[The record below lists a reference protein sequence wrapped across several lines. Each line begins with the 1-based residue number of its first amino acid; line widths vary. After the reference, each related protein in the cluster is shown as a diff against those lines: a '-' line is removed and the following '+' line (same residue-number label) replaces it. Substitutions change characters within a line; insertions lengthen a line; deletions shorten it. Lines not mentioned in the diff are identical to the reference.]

1 MQRITLDLPPSGN
14 HRLGRDGRSGR
25 TFASPV
31 YTKWKNQASWS
42 IKEQCNLAAPIDEAV
57 LTLTKITFKDKR
69 RRDYDNV
76 MKCVNDA
83 LMQGGALKDDSL
95 IRTAYTYIGDTD
107 KVNGHKVE
115 IEIYKYDELKGDVL
129 EAFQAK
135 LSTILAQSV
144 GGGQSQAKPKASKK
158 SEPRTAEQLAEQ
170 YTNRK
175 RLLLLLDAFKGPTW
189 RNQLLKKRSIRDDY
203 TALYEQSPTAEM
215 WACRWESIHLDK
227 SPDNMDYVQ
236 TMRQHPEFV
245 ELFMSNRIAPFCNN
259 WDDVESLGIQEFCEK
274 FGVSH
279 PWYEGLMIIEGH
291 FRPYFFVRVSNTGEL
306 DSRLKRY
313 IYEFGKQ
320 KNIPIS
326 YKGWP
331 LEGQS

>member
-42 IKEQCNLAAPIDEAV
+42 IKEQCNLTAPIDEAV

-115 IEIYKYDELKGDVL
+115 VEIYKYDELKGDVL

-144 GGGQSQAKPKASKK
+144 GGGQVQAKPKASKATKPPKLRNNKALDLK
-158 SEPRTAEQLAEQ
+158 SKETCWNTIYWDKNPNNMGLIQALRLNAE
-170 YTNRK
+170 Y
-175 RLLLLLDAFKGPTW
+175 
-189 RNQLLKKRSIRDDY
+189 
-203 TALYEQSPTAEM
+203 
-215 WACRWESIHLDK
+215 
-227 SPDNMDYVQ
+227 
-236 TMRQHPEFV
+236 V
-245 ELFMSNRIAPFCNN
+245 ELFMNSRVAPFCESL
-259 WDDVESLGIQEFCEK
+259 DDVEKLGIQELCEK

-279 PWYEGLMIIEGH
+279 PWYAGLMIIKGGI
-291 FRPYFFVRVSNTGEL
+291 RSYFFVRVSNTGDL
-306 DSRLKRY
+306 DHRFIQYLHD
-313 IYEFGKQ
+313 FGRQ

-331 LEGQS
+331 I

>member
-42 IKEQCNLAAPIDEAV
+42 IKEQCNLSAPIDEAV

-144 GGGQSQAKPKASKK
+144 GGGQAQAKPKASKATKPPKLRNNKALDLK
-158 SEPRTAEQLAEQ
+158 SKETCWNTIYWAKNPNNKALIQALRLNAE
-170 YTNRK
+170 N
-175 RLLLLLDAFKGPTW
+175 
-189 RNQLLKKRSIRDDY
+189 
-203 TALYEQSPTAEM
+203 
-215 WACRWESIHLDK
+215 
-227 SPDNMDYVQ
+227 
-236 TMRQHPEFV
+236 V
-245 ELFMSNRIAPFCNN
+245 ELFMSSRIAPFCNN

-274 FGVSH
+274 FSVSH
-279 PWYEGLMIIEGH
+279 PWYEGLMIIEGY
-291 FRPYFFVRVSNTGEL
+291 FRPFFFVRVSNTGQL

-313 IYEFGKQ
+313 IYEFGQQ

-326 YKGWP
+326 YMGWP